1 MATATTSAIS
11 MPRLPPSRKP
21 TARNRPVIAAIRIP
35 VRNRFIVLRSAVSR
49 EKDRP
54 LALHEM
60 GGDRPGFK
68 LWRGPRPCH
77 IREMRLKFTT
87 RTPQPRG
94 CVVTPLHDANPP
106 KARQQERPRERLREL
121 GGHSGPGPPRY
132 GEWERKGICVD
143 F

>member
-1 MATATTSAIS
+1 
-11 MPRLPPSRKP
+11 MPLLPPSRKP

-68 LWRGPRPCH
+68 PWRGPATVPY
-77 IREMRLKFTT
+77 KGNA
-87 RTPQPRG
+87 PQVHHPD
-94 CVVTPLHDANPP
+94 TA
-106 KARQQERPRERLREL
+106 AARLR
-121 GGHSGPGPPRY
+121 RDAF
-132 GEWERKGICVD
+132 ERRQYAKGATDRKSTRLNSSHKCTASMPSSD
-143 F
+143 